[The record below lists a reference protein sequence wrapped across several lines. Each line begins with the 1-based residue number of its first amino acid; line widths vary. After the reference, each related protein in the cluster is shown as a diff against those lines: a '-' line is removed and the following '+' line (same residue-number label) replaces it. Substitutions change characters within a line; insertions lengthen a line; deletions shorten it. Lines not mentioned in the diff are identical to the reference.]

1 MWASGRIE
9 EGTERVGTHVNVR
22 VVKNKVAPP
31 FKEAVFDVIYGKG
44 IVRSRDLIN
53 TGEALGLVS
62 RSGSW
67 YSFGDER
74 LGQGIGNSAQA
85 LEEDPKL
92 ADTLEAAIRV
102 KVGWVNGEKIQETS
116 DVQGAETSDEADA

>member
-1 MWASGRIE
+1 
-9 EGTERVGTHVNVR
+9 
-22 VVKNKVAPP
+22 VAPP
-31 FKEAVFDVIYGKG
+31 FKEAIFDVIYGRG

-53 TGEALGLVS
+53 TGEALGLIS

-85 LEEDPKL
+85 LEDDAKL
-92 ADTLEAAIRV
+92 ADKLELAIRD
-102 KVGWVNGEKIQETS
+102 KAGWTKTKEIQETS
-116 DVQGAETSDEADA
+116 DVQADEATEETE